1 MTTTRGSNL
10 ICIRSRDLDN
20 TDNVGNAGR
29 FTLQTPIEALP
40 NEKLFVCVHSAIFPN
55 SWYNL
60 SSELNNNI
68 ISFKETGDTDYINLT
83 IANGSYNITELM
95 SSIKTALEAN
105 SRNNLT
111 YTLTYSEITNS
122 VSITHSN
129 TGSYTTF
136 FDFSNEA
143 SQSSLRRFIGFS
155 ADVFTISS
163 SNTSITSDRAV
174 DITDSYNALYI
185 RLPNLSN
192 QKVIESTTGR
202 YSNIVAQVP
211 VPLSRNT
218 IFTYMPPHPFC
229 MELTQR
235 TIGSIDINI
244 TFQDEAL
251 KVQFGKADWEVNLLV
266 EYRLDN
272 VRKYSEH
279 TLMKS
284 VVNRMKHYE
293 KRLIQDHKHQE
304 ELKLLL
310 EKKNNVNT

>member
-1 MTTTRGSNL
+1 MTTRGSNL

-20 TDNVGNAGR
+20 TDSVGNTGR
-29 FTLQTPIEALP
+29 LTLQTPIEALP

-60 SSELNNNI
+60 SSDLNNNI
-68 ISFKETGDTDYINLT
+68 ISFKETSDSDYKNIT
-83 IANGSYNITELM
+83 ISNGSYNITELM
-95 SSIKTALEAN
+95 SAIKTGLQTN
-105 SRNNLT
+105 STNTLT
-111 YTLTYSEITNS
+111 YTLTYNEITNS
-122 VSITHSN
+122 VNITHSN
-129 TGSYTTF
+129 TGSITTQ

-155 ADVFTISS
+155 ADVFTINS

-192 QKVIESTTGR
+192 QKVIESSSGR

-229 MELTQR
+229 MELSQR

-251 KVQFGKADWEVNLLV
+251 KVQFGRADWEVNLLV

-272 VRKYSEH
+272 VRKYNEH

-284 VVNRMKHYE
+284 VINRMKHYE
-293 KRLIQDHKHQE
+293 KKMIEDERHKR
-304 ELKLLL
+304 ELNSIL
-310 EKKNNVNT
+310 EQKK